1 MRLGFAVFRRRGGEV
16 FHFASEFDGFGPIP
30 VISPRLRRILD
41 HPGAPPRT
49 FAPRG
54 GGRRGIS
61 PHPGAPPTFTPP
73 KWECWRWQV
82 RRRPLACLLPPRSQW
97 RWRGQVHRRGPS
109 PSEAQARC
117 GLPTWEPPRVC
128 IQKCAGAGQARFP
141 GNPAVPFPEVPPFVP
156 PWRPSLPGVAHK
168 GGNKE
173 TPRGTQRRNQALV
186 CDNVLRKSGPC
197 VRNREQRAKREPHS
211 HDNKLVGRSARGA
224 AHRSAEPGPGIP
236 NRLGGG
242 RPARGG
248 GAVPDP
254 GRTSRAGPQ
263 PAGRQARPMS
273 PRPSA

>member
-30 VISPRLRRILD
+30 VISPRLRRILEQPPGNPPERPETQT
-41 HPGAPPRT
+41 HFGPPGGTAAPFAPQVGVLALAGAPP
-49 FAPRG
+49 PVG
-54 GGRRGIS
+54 VPS
-61 PHPGAPPTFTPP
+61 S
-73 KWECWRWQV
+73 
-82 RRRPLACLLPPRSQW
+82 PRSQW
-97 RWRGQVHRRGPS
+97 RWRGQRHRRGPS

-117 GLPTWEPPRVC
+117 GLPTREPPRVC
-128 IQKCAGAGQARFP
+128 VQKCAGAGQARFP
-141 GNPAVPFPEVPPFVP
+141 GNPAVPFPEVPPLVP

-186 CDNVLRKSGPC
+186 CDNVLRKSDPC
-197 VRNREQRAKREPHS
+197 VRNREQWAKRRPHS
-211 HDNKLVGRSARGA
+211 YDNKLVGRSARGA
-224 AHRSAEPGPGIP
+224 ARRSAEPGPGIP

>member
-30 VISPRLRRILD
+30 VISPRLRRILEQPSGNPPERPETQTRFGP
-41 HPGAPPRT
+41 PGGTAAP

-54 GGRRGIS
+54 GGRRGTS
-61 PHPGAPPTFTPP
+61 PHPGAPPTFTP
-73 KWECWRWQV
+73 RGGGAGAGGG
-82 RRRPLACLLPPRSQW
+82 RGAAADLRPPRL
-97 RWRGQVHRRGPS
+97 RRVAG
-109 PSEAQARC
+109 C
-117 GLPTWEPPRVC
+117 PPGMC

-197 VRNREQRAKREPHS
+197 VRNREQWAKRRPHS

-242 RPARGG
+242 LPAWGG